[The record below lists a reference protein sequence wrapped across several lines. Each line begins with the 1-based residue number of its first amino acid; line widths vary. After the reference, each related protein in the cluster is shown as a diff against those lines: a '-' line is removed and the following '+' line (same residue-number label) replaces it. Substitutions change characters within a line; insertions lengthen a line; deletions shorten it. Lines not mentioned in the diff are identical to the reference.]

1 MTQNVI
7 YHDFQNK
14 TAAPAVV
21 LTDPMLRKGRRL
33 IKTFAH
39 INTTLNMGCVFLC
52 GACSAVSVL
61 LLLLLVRGN

>member
-14 TAAPAVV
+14 AAAPAVV

-39 INTTLNMGCVFLC
+39 VNTALNMGCVFLC
-52 GACSAVSVL
+52 GACSAASLIVL
-61 LLLLLVRGN
+61 FLLVRGS